1 MLSEN
6 LKTLRKAKGLSQEEL
21 AVKLN
26 VVRQTVSKW
35 EQGLSVPDSQM
46 LLVIA
51 SELDTSVSVLLGE
64 TLVAEETADLKT
76 IAAKLEVLN
85 EQFAKRAENS
95 RRSWRLFF
103 GVIGG
108 LSLVS
113 LAVFAL
119 EWIHLMYDANAF
131 QESMAII
138 GGADGPTAMFVTGAT
153 LRVGPVVLG
162 LIGLAVAAIGIWK
175 TRRNS

>member
-6 LKTLRKAKGLSQEEL
+6 LKTLRKARGLSQEEL

-51 SELDTSVSVLLGE
+51 SELETSVSALLGE
-64 TLVAEETADLKT
+64 TLVAEETADLKI
-76 IAAKLEVLN
+76 IAGKLEVLN
-85 EQFAKRAENS
+85 QQFAKRAENN
-95 RRSWRLFF
+95 RRTWRGVFF
-103 GVIGG
+103 AIGILSVI
-108 LSLVS
+108 S
-113 LAVFAL
+113 LAAFFL
-119 EWIHLMYDANAF
+119 KWMQITFDANAF

-153 LRVGPVVLG
+153 LRVGPAALG
-162 LIGLAVAAIGIWK
+162 LLSLIVAIVGIWK
-175 TRRNS
+175 TRRLS